1 MHLFQLIK
9 QVIDLYIVFYFK
21 GFLFIHTCKKK
32 IVKGANTKM
41 ALQISPKDTDLL
53 LKKKNVLS
61 ADVLDKYRY
70 AGEITQTCLSYLI
83 SLINDSYHLGK
94 HEPYSA
100 AELCLLGDSFIQT
113 LVNSKY
119 KKVIEKGIAQPV
131 TLDVNDMI
139 VGYSPELTDESNLTF
154 QPGDI
159 VTINL
164 GCQIDGYTSNLAHT
178 IVIYPSGLTAPTG
191 PLLGGPA
198 DAVCA
203 SYLAT
208 ETVVSLLACALSPE
222 KIPNS
227 LLSDNSNRHI
237 TGSMIRKVVDTI
249 AQSFNCA
256 IVPTSKVRRIRRF
269 LAGQA
274 EGVVAERDFKGVVW
288 SEIDQES
295 DLLKRSNFQDG
306 SASASSGNTDLSIID
321 QTKGRSDIQNPDKA
335 IPTDDFVVSAGEVYT
350 VDIKMAPIDKQEPGL
365 VTVDSGDGRDRGA
378 KHSIF
383 IRDVSMSE
391 QLKLRNSRRL
401 LSLVDK
407 EQSVYPFKLAY
418 VSESFPLDSK
428 KDLAEQLAKIEKDV
442 KIFRFGL
449 TECTNKQ
456 LFVPKAVLSCK
467 FIPLREVL
475 KVPTSTGINGF
486 DASNPALPGMELPL
500 PKLGLTALKLKTLLK
515 HGRPVTV
522 SRFLS
527 TVALSPDAG
536 CVRLSGGNKTF
547 TPSWVHSDYQLQ
559 GPVAAAVGELAA
571 LVQDERFG
579 LKIDECRVMDLSA
592 VAANDDA
599 MEE

>member
-1 MHLFQLIK
+1 
-9 QVIDLYIVFYFK
+9 
-21 GFLFIHTCKKK
+21 
-32 IVKGANTKM
+32 M

-53 LKKKNVLS
+53 LKKKNVLT

-70 AGEITQTCLSYLI
+70 AGEITQTCLTYLI

-100 AELCLLGDSFIQT
+100 AELCLLGDSFIQS

-119 KKVIEKGIAQPV
+119 KKVAEKGIAQPV
-131 TLDVNDMI
+131 TLDVNDLI
-139 VGYSPELTDESNLTF
+139 VGYSPELSDQTNLTF
-154 QPGDI
+154 RPGDI

-178 IVIYPSGLTAPTG
+178 IVIYPPGLSAPAG

-198 DAVCA
+198 DAICA

-227 LLSDNSNRHI
+227 LLSDNSNRQI
-237 TGSMIRKVVDTI
+237 TGSMIRKVVDSI

-288 SEIDQES
+288 SERDQES
-295 DLLKRSNFQDG
+295 ALLERCNFQDG
-306 SASASSGNTDLSIID
+306 SAAESASTTDVSIID
-321 QTKGRSDIQNPDKA
+321 QSKGRIHKKNPDKA
-335 IPTDDFVVSAGEVYT
+335 IPTDDFVVSPGEVYM
-350 VDIKMAPIDKQEPGL
+350 VDIKMAPIDREEPGL
-365 VTVDSGDGRDRGA
+365 VTLESIDASNKDRPV

-383 IRDVSMSE
+383 IRDVTVSE

-407 EQSVYPFKLAY
+407 KQSVYPFKLSY
-418 VSESFPLDSK
+418 VSENFPLDSK
-428 KDLAEQLAKIEKDV
+428 RDLMEQLSKIEKDV
-442 KIFRFGL
+442 KIFKFGL
-449 TECTNKQ
+449 SECVNKQ
-456 LFVPKAVLSCK
+456 LFVPKAVLACK

-475 KVPTSTGINGF
+475 KVPTSTGINGY
-486 DASNPALPGMELPL
+486 DAANPSLPGMELPL
-500 PKLGLTALKLKTLLK
+500 PKLGITALKLKTLLK
-515 HGRPVTV
+515 HGKGVCV
-522 SRFLS
+522 SRYLS
-527 TVALSPDAG
+527 TVALSPETG
-536 CVRLSGGNKTF
+536 CVRLSGGSKTF
-547 TPSWVHSDYQLQ
+547 TPSWVHSDLQLQ

-579 LKIDECRVMDLSA
+579 LKIDECSVMDLDSSSV
-592 VAANDDA
+592 VAEAEAEAEA